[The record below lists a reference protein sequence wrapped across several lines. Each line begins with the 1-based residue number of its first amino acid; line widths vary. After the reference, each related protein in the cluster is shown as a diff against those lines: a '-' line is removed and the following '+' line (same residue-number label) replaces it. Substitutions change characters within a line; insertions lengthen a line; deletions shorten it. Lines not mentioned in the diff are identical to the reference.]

1 MFEYGMGAQ
10 VRTNKKKALQHFT
23 VALLGVQALIVA
35 KTDDVIGSIALA
47 IKYLVASNDCGIRC
61 FRQFS
66 EHSVC
71 SYLAAALAIVSDDEA
86 RLTIAN
92 CMSLIFDTAAL
103 SVEDYSAHKID
114 HLKTLCSSKGIS
126 ISGKK
131 ITKKE
136 LVARLSELGTIEQ
149 KKLLLQGISQSN
161 STDIC
166 KELFVRHGSFCQ
178 RKDIQRRNSIKRIGV
193 HVCNYLRQQF

>member
-1 MFEYGMGAQ
+1 LKTAVDADGTAYHMTRVIAQLSENDIGCLAVLEAGGCGAM
-10 VRTNKKKALQHFT
+10 
-23 VALLGVQALIVA
+23 VQALIVA
-35 KTDDVIGSIALA
+35 KTDAVIGSIALS

-92 CMSLIFDTAAL
+92 CMSLMFDTAAL
-103 SVEDYSAHKID
+103 SVEDYSAHGIGY
-114 HLKTLCSSKGIS
+114 LKTLCSSKGIS

-136 LVARLSELGTIEQ
+136 LVACKYVTSNPRTNAT
-149 KKLLLQGISQSN
+149 KALQ
-161 STDIC
+161 
-166 KELFVRHGSFCQ
+166 
-178 RKDIQRRNSIKRIGV
+178 
-193 HVCNYLRQQF
+193 